1 MLDDQV
7 VGIPGLGPVKKQV
20 PDIGTYVQAR
30 SGTQENAKVMNCVL
44 AVQSVSG

>member
-20 PDIGTYVQAR
+20 PDIGTYKLGQ
-30 SGTQENAKVMNCVL
+30 VL
-44 AVQSVSG
+44 RKMQK